1 MNGNHYQAKKQ
12 WRIIDLIQWTTQF
25 FEKKQIPNARLNAEH
40 LLSQALGLE
49 RVQLYLQFEK
59 ILTQN
64 ELNLYRENVKRRLN
78 SEPLQYILGETEFMS
93 LKFRLNPSVL
103 IPRPD
108 TEILIEQVIHQTPNN
123 LDVTILDIGT
133 GSGNIAVSLAYYLPK
148 SKIVAVDIS
157 PDALNLAEENAA
169 LNHVEDR
176 VTFIQEDVFSVDFV
190 LKIGQNFD
198 RIVSNPPYI
207 SEDEFQTLPDEVRKF
222 EPPTALRDGADGLTF
237 HKKLAEL
244 SGQMLNPGGK
254 IYLEVGMGQWQSV
267 QKILAEKGFQNIQVA
282 KDLVGIDRVLIGEKK
297 VL

>member
-148 SKIVAVDIS
+148 S
-157 PDALNLAEENAA
+157 
-169 LNHVEDR
+169 
-176 VTFIQEDVFSVDFV
+176 
-190 LKIGQNFD
+190 
-198 RIVSNPPYI
+198 RIV
-207 SEDEFQTLPDEVRKF
+207 
-222 EPPTALRDGADGLTF
+222 
-237 HKKLAEL
+237 
-244 SGQMLNPGGK
+244 
-254 IYLEVGMGQWQSV
+254 
-267 QKILAEKGFQNIQVA
+267 
-282 KDLVGIDRVLIGEKK
+282 
-297 VL
+297 